1 MCSEKETLAGMRRN
15 WRDAPIPDLSVFA
28 SNERV
33 QTNPSALGAMQA
45 AFAAFETAI
54 DGMRQDSVPREVQD
68 DALERLFGFAVAL
81 GQIAGSLGFAHKPL
95 SGSPLCRADG
105 AFMAS

>member
-33 QTNPSALGAMQA
+33 QTNPSDLGAMQA

-54 DGMRQDSVPREVQD
+54 DGIRQDSVTPRSSGRCSPTPV
-68 DALERLFGFAVAL
+68 RLRG
-81 GQIAGSLGFAHKPL
+81 
-95 SGSPLCRADG
+95 RA
-105 AFMAS
+105 